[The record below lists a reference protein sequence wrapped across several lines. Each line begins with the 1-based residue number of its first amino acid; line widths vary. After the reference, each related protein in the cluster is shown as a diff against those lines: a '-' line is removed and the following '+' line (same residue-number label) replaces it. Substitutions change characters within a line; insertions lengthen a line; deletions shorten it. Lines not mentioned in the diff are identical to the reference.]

1 MDPKTSKNIP
11 ELCVCY
17 RFKLTAQ
24 ARQPLSDTTDRM
36 TVSVQMNERNQ
47 TAINLSA
54 VMSGNVHWD
63 CIWMINTVPKPMG
76 GIIVTQSS
84 IVFFGM
90 EDHWVLGS
98 IARTQN
104 GNSCHCSIE
113 KQKIH
118 NNEWRELNGV
128 GNRWTLSYRT
138 SSEFNRTDCYNSI
151 HDHDHDQVQ
160 CHPIAVLSIISKQ
173 TQHGSDII
181 NRV

>member
-24 ARQPLSDTTDRM
+24 ARQPLSDTLTEWLSLSRW
-36 TVSVQMNERNQ
+36 TNGTRLRLICLLSCPATCTE
-47 TAINLSA
+47 TAFGWSILF
-54 VMSGNVHWD
+54 H
-63 CIWMINTVPKPMG
+63 KPMG

-90 EDHWVLGS
+90 EDHWVLWS

-138 SSEFNRTDCYNSI
+138 TSEFNRTDCYNSI

-160 CHPIAVLSIISKQ
+160 CHLIAVLSIISKQ